1 MSFIPWIFTNK
12 SLFTK
17 FHQAKSHSELPV
29 QILGTR
35 LGHGKLPWPHIISGL
50 GWQSDQFMARQRCQ
64 IAFLS
69 RVQLVGEEDQVQLFP
84 EIHGFHGWLKIW
96 ENLGKIMGKIWEHH
110 GKNNWNEFVLSH
122 PLFHF
127 KMHGK
132 SMPVKTVQ
140 IFLENII
147 HWANHLTVD
156 FHVRNQ
162 WSSGVF
168 ALFWGAKLSQ
178 EHQRYWLV
186 NLGHCHGKVEWW
198 CQKQ

>member
-1 MSFIPWIFTNK
+1 MH
-12 SLFTK
+12 
-17 FHQAKSHSELPV
+17 FHQISLRDPTLNFPFRSWVPP
-29 QILGTR
+29 GTWQTPMAPHR
-35 LGHGKLPWPHIISGL
+35 LGAWMAEWPVYGTATLSNRLPQQGSA
-50 GWQSDQFMARQRCQ
+50 GWGRGPGTALSWDPWMA
-64 IAFLS
+64 
-69 RVQLVGEEDQVQLFP
+69 
-84 EIHGFHGWLKIW
+84 KKW
-96 ENLGKIMGKIWEHH
+96 ENLGKIMDKIWENH

-127 KMHGK
+127 KIHGK

-198 CQKQ
+198 CQKTITGDWG